1 MSKTTRP
8 NTEGSITC
16 GFFNSV
22 NDRYYDA
29 TQMSAI
35 FDGLITDGVFAS
47 IGSGFTVKASTGNT
61 VIVGTGKAWFNH
73 TWTNNDAPLPVE
85 CDESEVAL
93 DRIDA
98 IVIEVNADASV
109 RDNRIQVIKGH
120 ASSTPTRPDLTIYES
135 ENVHLHPLCY
145 ITRPAGSSAII
156 DSQIRNVIGTETPY
170 VTGIVKV
177 LDLKTIL
184 SQWQSE
190 LDEFIASQESEVDTF
205 VQNKESEY
213 NTWYSGM
220 VDLMAAAVTELNNWT
235 TSQQSTIMDWFNDL
249 KGTLSDQDVATNL
262 QIQISNSEIERILIL
277 GLANGVKTI
286 STDGKVITTTDSVT
300 GQILTKTFSDDFS
313 TCTIVLKDK
322 YDSEIGRLV
331 KTFSSD
337 GQTITSVLTGV
348 DPTVIGTA
356 AVITELNTPT

>member
-8 NTEGSITC
+8 DTEGSITC
-16 GFFNSV
+16 GFFNSL
-22 NDRYYDA
+22 NDRKYDA
-29 TQMSAI
+29 SQMSAI
-35 FDGLITDGVFAS
+35 FDGLINDGIFAS
-47 IGSGFTVKASTGNT
+47 VGSAFVVKASTGNT
-61 VIVGTGKAWFNH
+61 VTIGTGKAWFNH
-73 TWTNNDAPLPVE
+73 TWTNNDAILPIE
-85 CDESEVAL
+85 CDPSEVLL

-98 IVIEVNADASV
+98 IVIEVNATDEI
-109 RDNRIQVIKGH
+109 RDNRIQVIKGTP
-120 ASSTPTRPDLTIYES
+120 ASTPTRPTLTNTEK
-135 ENVHLHPLCY
+135 VHQHVLCY
-145 ITRPAGSSAII
+145 IYRTAGSSSITQSKI
-156 DSQIRNVIGTETPY
+156 TNMVGTSETPF
-170 VTGIVKV
+170 VTGILEVV
-177 LDLKTIL
+177 SLDELLGQWRNELDL
-184 SQWQSE
+184 
-190 LDEFIASQESEVDTF
+190 FIAAKEDEVSTF
-205 VQNKESEY
+205 INDKESEY

-220 VDLMAAAVTELNNWT
+220 VDLMDATVTELNNWT
-235 TSQQSTIMDWFNDL
+235 ASQQATILDWFNDL

-262 QIQISNSEIERILIL
+262 QIQISNSEIERILMV
-277 GLANGVKTI
+277 GLTNGVKTI

-322 YDSEIGRLV
+322 YNSEIGHLV